1 MSATSEPAGRRGRTL
16 VLGLGNAFR
25 GDDGVGPAVVQEL
38 NRRVLSPGETDFLDG
53 GTPGLETA
61 LLLEGYGRAIIVDAA
76 ELGRR
81 PGEWSRLEFGG
92 GAEPPGDLPGAT
104 SLHQAGLAEAL
115 ILGSTLKIL
124 PERLTIYGVQPLE
137 CGWSPGL
144 SDPVRAA
151 VTEVCRAI
159 GDDLGSPEA
168 AGGAC

>member
-1 MSATSEPAGRRGRTL
+1 

-38 NRRVLSPGETDFLDG
+38 DGSAPWPGGVDLLDG

-81 PGEWSRLEFGG
+81 PGEWSRLELGG
-92 GAEPPGDLPGAT
+92 EGEPQGGPPGAT
-104 SLHQAGLAEAL
+104 SLHEAGLAEAL
-115 ILGSTLKIL
+115 VLGSTLKIL

-144 SDPVRAA
+144 SEPVRAA
-151 VTEVCRAI
+151 VAEVCRAI
-159 GDDLGSPEA
+159 RDDLGSAVA
-168 AGGAC
+168 AEGAC